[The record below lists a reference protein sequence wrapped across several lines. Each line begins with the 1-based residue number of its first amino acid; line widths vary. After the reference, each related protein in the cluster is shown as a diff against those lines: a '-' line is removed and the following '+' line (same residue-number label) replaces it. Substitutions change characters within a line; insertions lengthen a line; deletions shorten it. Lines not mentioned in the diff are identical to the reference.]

1 MHTSQGSGAFTDF
14 GVNMSTF
21 VTDKLHVGGH
31 YMTAIWGTWASGIY
45 HWTGRSGG
53 KVKTRLGLHND
64 TQDLNFLRPFAL
76 LPQGVYPTDLRD
88 ATIAH
93 TGGDI
98 YGSFSPRSRWGMLS
112 YTVYAGH
119 RSDGIYS
126 GYPYLLSQFGTHFK
140 SYGGLQYGA
149 DLRWDTH
156 WKGLLLGVSRMNE
169 DIHAKGSTPDPFN
182 PGVLI
187 AYSEHSRADWTNQFY
202 GQYSHGPLQLE
213 AEYRRYVRDQLIFA
227 GASEN
232 PLDVP
237 RSGTNAIKLAR
248 EPYLRQSCCWTH

>member
-1 MHTSQGSGAFTDF
+1 
-14 GVNMSTF
+14 
-21 VTDKLHVGGH
+21 
-31 YMTAIWGTWASGIY
+31 
-45 HWTGRSGG
+45 
-53 KVKTRLGLHND
+53 
-64 TQDLNFLRPFAL
+64 
-76 LPQGVYPTDLRD
+76 
-88 ATIAH
+88 
-93 TGGDI
+93 
-98 YGSFSPRSRWGMLS
+98 
-112 YTVYAGH
+112 
-119 RSDGIYS
+119 
-126 GYPYLLSQFGTHFK
+126 
-140 SYGGLQYGA
+140 
-149 DLRWDTH
+149 
-156 WKGLLLGVSRMNE
+156 MNE

-232 PLDVP
+232 PLDVRGWYASGTYRLVKRVEIGAYYSHYTVQSFLKGGARVS